1 MSNVVQVVVDAQIGA
16 LVRKFE
22 TASAEVKKFGTSVQS
37 SFAGMRNAM
46 GNIGNLMGGFA
57 AVKLIQVADEAA
69 LLSARLKDV
78 TGSAKLASD
87 AQGQLF
93 SIAQRLQVGFGDLTG
108 SFARM
113 MPAVKEMGGGVAEAS
128 RLAEILATTARLSG
142 ASSAEAASSA
152 IQFAQALGSGVLQGD
167 ELKSIL
173 ENNQALAR
181 TLSSALGVSVGE
193 LKKMGAEGKLTS
205 DVVANALLGKYDEI
219 AKRSAELP
227 NTVGGAWTRIT
238 NTFQQFVVAMEQGT
252 GVFSGIADI
261 LNEIGKV
268 LGAFAEALKNSGTA
282 ADGAGSKMSMF
293 STIVSV
299 GGKSL
304 ALLIDVGR
312 IVVQTLV
319 VIGKTLGTVAVAFL
333 NVFMGRWQ
341 AAVDTAKSGGK
352 EIAAEYTNLTK
363 LTRDVLEGGAGS
375 VYAALG
381 AQGAAAAKPATVKG
395 LKKGKGAEDDSK
407 KKKAKEAADPSFMS
421 YYEGALDE
429 AKRVAS
435 EEDALREYSKQ
446 KELAYWRNLLQ
457 YAQLSASDRLSI
469 TRKVADLEVAIRR
482 EGALQARALAD
493 EERAGS
499 MQLALGAVEV
509 RRAANKLA
517 LDSDKI
523 TRQQYVAGEMEMQAQ
538 IFQIQSAA
546 LKERMQLALKDPNS
560 TPAERAR
567 LNNELLQLEQQFQIN
582 RTQIVSQ
589 LYQKQDQ
596 QNTALFTGMANSFS
610 TSLEAM
616 LLQAKTFQ
624 DAMRT
629 LWNGLA
635 AVFIRVLITEP
646 LGQWIAMQAKMLAA
660 KLGFGTAAA
669 AADTATSAATVAT
682 KGAEASAVIGAEG
695 AKAGAGAAASQAAIP
710 IVGPGL
716 AIAAMVATLAAVL
729 ALRSNLKSA
738 AGGYDVPKGLNPM
751 VQIHEEEM
759 VLPKNL
765 ARGVRSMVAG
775 GGDEGGG
782 QQGRGGMTLNVSTM
796 DARSFETFLSRN
808 ASKLLKVS
816 EQQRRSFRA

>member
-1 MSNVVQVVVDAQIGA
+1 MANVVEVVVGA
-16 LVRKFE
+16 DITGLRKQFAV
-22 TASAEVKKFGTSVQS
+22 ASAEVKQFGTGVKNA
-37 SFAGMRNAM
+37 FAGIRDAM

-78 TGSAKLASD
+78 TGSAKLASE

-93 SIAQRLQVGFGDLTG
+93 NIAQRLQVGFADLTG

-113 MPAVKEMGGGVAEAS
+113 MPAVRELGGGVNEAS

-142 ASSAEAASSA
+142 ASSAEAAASA

-167 ELKSIL
+167 ELRSIL

-181 TLSSALGVSVGE
+181 TLADALGVSVGE
-193 LKKMGAEGKLTS
+193 LKKLGSEGKLTS

-219 AKRSAELP
+219 ARRSAELP
-227 NTVGGAWTRIT
+227 NTVGGAWTRVT
-238 NTFQQFVVAMEQGT
+238 NEFQKFVGSVNDGT
-252 GVFSGIADI
+252 SVFSVLADV
-261 LNEIGKV
+261 LNELARF
-268 LGAFAEALKNSGTA
+268 LGAVSVSFSTTSAEAKKLGT
-282 ADGAGSKMSMF
+282 DTSVVNWGRTIMETFAGIIDLARLVKQAF
-293 STIVSV
+293 VSV
-299 GGKSL
+299 GKDIGAVAAAIVQAVQGNFSTAAGILKQRSQDL
-304 ALLIDVGR
+304 AAESKVMADLWKG
-312 IVVQTLV
+312 T
-319 VIGKTLGTVAVAFL
+319 GNSMLGTMRAQPEA
-333 NVFMGRWQ
+333 R
-341 AAVDTAKSGGK
+341 AGG
-352 EIAAEYTNLTK
+352 
-363 LTRDVLEGGAGS
+363 
-375 VYAALG
+375 
-381 AQGAAAAKPATVKG
+381 PATV
-395 LKKGKGAEDDSK
+395 GKLNKAKTGEDDSK

-446 KELAYWRNLLQ
+446 KELAYWRNILQ
-457 YAQLSASDRLSI
+457 YAQLSASDRLAVS
-469 TRKVADLEVAIRR
+469 RKVADLEVAIRR
-482 EGALQARALAD
+482 DGALQARALAD

-499 MQLALGAVEV
+499 LQLALGAVEV

-517 LDSDKI
+517 LDSEKI

-567 LNNELLQLEQQFQIN
+567 INNELLQLEQQFQIN

-596 QNTALFTGMANSFS
+596 QNAALFNGMANSFS
-610 TSLEAM
+610 TSLETM
-616 LLQAKTFQ
+616 MLQAKTFQ

-635 AVFIRVLITEP
+635 TVFIRVLITEP

-660 KLGFGTAAA
+660 KLGFGTASA
-669 AADTATSAATVAT
+669 AADTATSTATVAAKT
-682 KGAEASAVIGAEG
+682 AEASAVIGAEG

-729 ALRSNLKSA
+729 ALRSGLKSA
-738 AGGYDVPKGLNPM
+738 AGGYDIGKGVNPM
-751 VQIHEEEM
+751 VQLHEEEM

-775 GGDEGGG
+775 GEQGGG
-782 QQGRGGMTLNVSTM
+782 QQGRGAVNLHVSAM
-796 DARSFETFLSRN
+796 DAKSFETFLGRN
-808 ASKLLKVS
+808 ANKLVKTLGQ
-816 EQQRRSFRA
+816 QQRNFRA